1 MYKEFAEV
9 YDLIYSFI
17 DYKKSCKKLAKLIKK
32 YKKSPGNKLLDV
44 ACGTGSHLFHL
55 QDKFICTGVDINADM
70 LEIAKEKVRNC
81 DFIQTD
87 MISMNLNKKFD
98 VLTCLFSSIGY
109 VKTYE
114 NLKQTIHNFSNHLN
128 IGGIVII
135 EPWLTKSVY
144 RVGFPSMTTYDRED
158 IKIARLN
165 TTNLKDDLST
175 MEMHYLMVKKGE
187 EVKYFKDY
195 HELGLFDTDK
205 TIEIMENANFEV
217 KSFEKGLMVDRGIFI
232 GIKQ

>member
-1 MYKEFAEV
+1 MYKEFVEV
-9 YDLIYSFI
+9 YDFIYSFI
-17 DYKKSCKKLAKLIKK
+17 DYKKASKKLLRLIKK
-32 YKKSPGNKLLDV
+32 YKKSPKKRLLDV
-44 ACGTGSHLFHL
+44 ACGTGSHLFYL
-55 QDKFICTGVDINADM
+55 QDDFTCTGLDINADM
-70 LEIAKEKVRNC
+70 LEIAKSKVKNAT
-81 DFIQTD
+81 FVQGD
-87 MISMNLNKKFD
+87 MITMNLNKKFD
-98 VLTCLFSSIGY
+98 VITCLFSSIGY

-114 NLKQTIHNFSNHLN
+114 NLKKTINNFANHLN

-144 RVGFPSMTTYDRED
+144 KVGQPSMTTYDGED

>member
-9 YDLIYSFI
+9 YDLIYASI
-17 DYKKSCKKLAKLIKK
+17 DYKKSCKKLFKLIKK
-32 YKKSPGNKLLDV
+32 YKISPGNKLLDV
-44 ACGTGSHLFHL
+44 ACGTGSHLYYL
-55 QDKFICTGVDINADM
+55 QDDFICTGVDINTDM
-70 LEIAKEKVRNC
+70 LEIAKQKVKNC
-81 DFIQTD
+81 EFIQAD
-87 MISMNLNKKFD
+87 MISMNLNIKFD
-98 VLTCLFSSIGY
+98 VITCLFSSIGY

-114 NLKQTIHNFSNHLN
+114 NLKETIRNFSNHLN
-128 IGGIVII
+128 IGGIIVI

-175 MEMHYLMVKKGE
+175 MEMHYLMVKKDE
-187 EVKYFKDY
+187 EVKYFKGY

-205 TIEIMENANFEV
+205 TIEIMKKANFEV

-232 GIKQ
+232 GIKK